1 MPHESHHAGYLLSDD
16 PARLD
21 VTAIHAYLTTSYWA
35 AGIPRDIVAR
45 SINNSLCIGVY
56 APDGAQ
62 VGLVRVITDYATFAY
77 LCDVYIL
84 EPHRGR
90 GLSKAALRLLSTH
103 PRQQNL
109 RRLHLVTQDA
119 HGLYT
124 QFGFTPVAQPERH
137 MERRDPDV
145 YRRTVQLPPRNQ
157 Q

>member
-45 SINNSLCIGVY
+45 SITNSLCIGVY

>member
-1 MPHESHHAGYLLSDD
+1 MPHEAHHAGYLLSDD

-21 VTAIHAYLTTSYWA
+21 VTSIHAFLTTSYWA

>member
-45 SINNSLCIGVY
+45 SITNSLCIGVY

-84 EPHRGR
+84 KPHRGR

>member
-16 PARLD
+16 TARLD

-45 SINNSLCIGVY
+45 SITNSLCIGVY